1 MINQAAIRAR
11 SWLFTPAT
19 RPDRFA
25 NAAAA
30 GADVVVLDLEDA
42 VAPKDKAQA
51 RTTAL
56 DYLAGN
62 PADSA
67 LHALR
72 INGLDTRSGISDL
85 DALLG
90 SRAAPNFLVLPKT
103 ETAGHLQ
110 ILDRLLT
117 AAGKATRLIGL
128 IESARGLAAVDAIA
142 TATPRLA
149 GLMLGAADMAADL
162 GSTCPCLSERR
173 LITACAVAGV
183 MPVDSPFFELHDEPG
198 LEQEVARAVA
208 LGFPAKAAIH
218 PTQIGTIN
226 AALTPSAEAVERAR
240 KFLPR
245 TSRASARSMARWSTR
260 LRASGPRSHPTPLCT
275 TLSTSNAISRQ
286 LNPTGCSA
294 PRRRARGARSSRRHK
309 DPYSLMVGS
318 RSSHGNVAMAAIGRK
333 ALLLRVPREGQVAA
347 QKRT

>member
-30 GADVVVLDLEDA
+30 GADVVILDLEDA

-62 PADSA
+62 PADGA

-117 AAGKATRLIGL
+117 AAGRTIRLIGL
-128 IESARGLAAVDAIA
+128 IESARGLAAVEAIA

-149 GLMLGAADMAADL
+149 GLMMGAADMAADL
-162 GSTCPCLSERR
+162 GAATAWEPLAYARSR
-173 LITACAVAGV
+173 LIAACALADVT
-183 MPVDSPFFELHDEPG
+183 PIDSPFFDIHNEDG
-198 LEQEVARAVA
+198 LKQEVAAVVA
-208 LGFPAKAAIH
+208 LGFAAKAAIH
-218 PTQIGTIN
+218 PAQIGAIN
-226 AALTPSAEAVERAR
+226 AALTPSTETVEKARAILAENAKGVGTVDGQMIDEAVAR
-240 KFLPR
+240 KARR
-245 TSRASARSMARWSTR
+245 TLATAGTEA
-260 LRASGPRSHPTPLCT
+260 
-275 TLSTSNAISRQ
+275 
-286 LNPTGCSA
+286 
-294 PRRRARGARSSRRHK
+294 
-309 DPYSLMVGS
+309 
-318 RSSHGNVAMAAIGRK
+318 
-333 ALLLRVPREGQVAA
+333 
-347 QKRT
+347 